1 MTGSK
6 GLKARRGSRLKPYI
20 GTVAVLAVVFGG
32 SALIGA
38 HVRGAKED
46 KVKVPTGA
54 SGQEMLAVPVN
65 PTVPVTLTVY
75 EDLRSPASKAFAA
88 QYKDTFATLLA
99 GGQVRIEYRLV
110 TQSDTEYGGRGALAV
125 ANAAACAQD
134 LGRFKEYLDQV
145 WAAQPTDPKDDAL
158 TSQKLLKELGKK
170 AHKMDE
176 AKFVPCVQGGDHD
189 GWVRKSQKAFAAAGF
204 TTAPV
209 VQLNDQTVAGAGGKT
224 LTPAALRTLVRKAV
238 KEAAAHPS
246 ATPSP
251 SASA

>member
-46 KVKVPTGA
+46 TVKEPVGA
-54 SGQEMLAVPVN
+54 IGQVKLALPVN

-88 QYKDTFATLLA
+88 EFKDTFAKLLA
-99 GGQVRIEYRLV
+99 GGQVRIEYSLV
-110 TQSDTEYGGRGALAV
+110 TGSDAEYGGRGSLAA

-134 LGRFKEYLDQV
+134 LGRFQEYVDQL
-145 WAAQPTDPKDDAL
+145 WAAQPTNPQDDAFA
-158 TSQKLLKELGKK
+158 SQKLLKDISKK
-170 AHKMDE
+170 AHKLDE
-176 AKFVPCVQGGDHD
+176 AKFVPCVQDGDHD

-209 VQLNDQTVAGAGGKT
+209 VQVNDQTVAGADGKK
-224 LTPAALRTLVRKAV
+224 LTPAALRTFVRQAV
-238 KEAAAHPS
+238 KVAAAN
-246 ATPSP
+246 PSP
-251 SASA
+251 TPTA